1 MQYYYNW
8 KRLKSLEIRSVQ
20 EFGRKS
26 YIIAVHRGA
35 SLKMKKLMRII
46 LFLTKIST
54 QETGKKNLRFVY
66 FYKGKISFARL
77 YLLLA
82 I

>member
-1 MQYYYNW
+1 MLYNW
-8 KRLKSLEIRSVQ
+8 KRLKSLDIFSVP
-20 EFGRKS
+20 
-26 YIIAVHRGA
+26 IVHNNLIVCRILIPCA
-35 SLKMKKLMRII
+35 SCQFKYEKVNENF

-54 QETGKKNLRFVY
+54 QETKKNLRFVY